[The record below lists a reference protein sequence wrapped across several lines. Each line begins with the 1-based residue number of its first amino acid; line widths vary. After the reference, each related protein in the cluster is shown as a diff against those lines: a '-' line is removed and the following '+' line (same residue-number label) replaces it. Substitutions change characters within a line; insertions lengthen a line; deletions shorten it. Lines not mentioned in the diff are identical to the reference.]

1 MSARERHKKS
11 ILPQQKCKK
20 WNDKVGSR
28 DTDGHRLAVISISQS
43 APYRWTYSA
52 TLTNQ
57 CNTTVCDEYMHADNF
72 TNLSKTVISSELLM
86 LCWCEM
92 MLKVQK
98 WNKKVE
104 DWRNN
109 EPRPSVWPMLHSSRF
124 DRFRVDTAALYSQR
138 NCATVSN
145 STVSHTATTALYSTP
160 TQYEQR
166 PTTENNTP
174 LHMRL

>member
-57 CNTTVCDEYMHADNF
+57 CNTTVCDEYMHTDNF
-72 TNLSKTVISSELLM
+72 TNLSKTNFERIADVM
-86 LCWCEM
+86 LVWDDAESAEM
-92 MLKVQK
+92 KQK
-98 WNKKVE
+98 SGRLTEQWAE
-104 DWRNN
+104 A
-109 EPRPSVWPMLHSSRF
+109 
-124 DRFRVDTAALYSQR
+124 FRVTNASQ
-138 NCATVSN
+138 
-145 STVSHTATTALYSTP
+145 
-160 TQYEQR
+160 
-166 PTTENNTP
+166 
-174 LHMRL
+174 